1 MKSERYTL
9 SNETLNSQK
18 TTTSIEGQYQK
29 LEQDRESYLERARE
43 SADLT
48 IPYLYPSKGSNENT
62 QYSTPYQSIGSRGV
76 LNLASKLML
85 ALFPPQAPFFR
96 IDVDDLVYKKIQ
108 GDPEEKKLIEQGL
121 AKIEKSV
128 MDNIETQNDRVAVY
142 EALKHLIVS
151 GNVLLH
157 ITDTGLRTYRLEN
170 YVVKRDPQG
179 HILKIIIK
187 EGVTYSSLPE
197 KVQAQ
202 LRTLDDTQ
210 EDRVCDLFT
219 CVKKH
224 GKKFTVHQEVKGII
238 LYTKEYTEE
247 TMPYLALR
255 FNRIDG
261 MNYGRGHV
269 ESFIGDLKSL
279 EGLSRAILEG
289 SSASAKMLFLVS
301 PSGTTRASAIAKASN
316 GAIIEGSASDVTVL
330 QANKFAD
337 FRVAL
342 ESMNRI
348 EQRLQFA
355 FLLNASVQR
364 QAERVTATEVQLVAN
379 ELQDAL
385 GGVYGI
391 LTTEFQLPY
400 LNTKLAMLRQKK
412 LLPELPKDIVKVKI
426 IVGMEALGRASD
438 RLKLLQFLSDLA
450 GTLGADVL
458 AKHINLENAIK
469 KFGIANQI
477 DIVGLIK
484 TPEELQQQ
492 DQQSQQQQ
500 MAQQMQNMATDPR
513 VAVPMAQNIANSGA
527 TVSAEDGEVVINQEE

>member
-1 MKSERYTL
+1 MKSESYTL
-9 SNETLNSQK
+9 SDNTINNKSIS
-18 TTTSIEGQYQK
+18 SIEGQYQK

-43 SADLT
+43 GATLT
-48 IPYLYPSKGSNENT
+48 IPYLYPEKGSNENT

-108 GDPEEKKLIEQGL
+108 GDPAEKKLIEQGL

-151 GNVLLH
+151 GNVLLQ
-157 ITDTGLRTYRLEN
+157 ITETGLRTYRLEN

-179 HILKIIIK
+179 DVLKIIIK
-187 EGVTYSSLPE
+187 EGVSASSLPD
-197 KVQAQ
+197 KVVKQ
-202 LRTLDDTQ
+202 LRLYDNTQ
-210 EDRVCDLFT
+210 EDKICDLFT

-224 GKKFTVHQEVKGII
+224 GNKYIVHQEVKGFI
-238 LYTKEYTEE
+238 LYKKEYTKETL
-247 TMPYLALR
+247 PYIALR

-316 GAIIEGSASDVTVL
+316 GAIIEGSAQDVTVL
-330 QANKFAD
+330 QANKFGD

-348 EQRLQFA
+348 GQRLQYA
-355 FLLNASVQR
+355 FLLNSSVQR

-400 LNTKLAMLRQKK
+400 LNTKLAMLRKQK

-450 GTLGADVL
+450 GTLGSDVL

-484 TPEELQQQ
+484 TPEELQQE
-492 DQQSQQQQ
+492 QQQAQQQQ
-500 MAQQMQNMATDPR
+500 MAQQMQNMASDPR